1 MNTANTSTAPTRK
14 TLTLARP
21 LPPGTN
27 LFHFVW
33 SPSRR
38 RPRQRHVLRED
49 AIAECERLAQLNPGM
64 EFIVYEARSIA
75 RHKVRS

>member
-1 MNTANTSTAPTRK
+1 MNTANTSTALLRK

-21 LPPGTN
+21 RPPGTN
-27 LFHFVW
+27 IFHFVW

-38 RPRQRHVLRED
+38 RPRHRHVSREA
-49 AIAECERLAQLNPGM
+49 AIAECERLAQLNPGT
-64 EFIVYEARSIA
+64 EFVVYEARSVA